1 MKAAFM
7 EEQKKQK
14 PILEGASMGPASVDH
29 AFIKRKFLDV
39 VYADISPAQKVDI
52 YLPDEGDG
60 PFPAVAFIHGG
71 AFCMCDKADGQVQ
84 SFLEAVRRGYV
95 VASFNYRLS
104 DEAIFPAGIQDV
116 KAGIRFLRANAVKY
130 HIDPDRIAAAGG
142 SSGGN
147 YAAMICVLS
156 GRGELD
162 DPSLG
167 NAGFSSDVQA
177 GVVWFP
183 PTDFLLMD
191 RHLRENGLGP
201 EDHNEAG
208 SPESRYMGGQI
219 TALDPVYVHKAD
231 PATYVHTGIPPMF
244 IEHGRLDHLVPWQ
257 QSALLVEKIRQVCG
271 EDRVKY
277 EILETA
283 DHADPQF
290 DSPLNMAKVF
300 TFLDEVLVKK
310 H

>member
-1 MKAAFM
+1 M

-14 PILEGASMGPASVDH
+14 SISEEVSMIPPLADH
-29 AFIKRKFLDV
+29 TFIKRKFLDV
-39 VYADISPAQKVDI
+39 PYANTSPAQKVDI

-60 PFPAVAFIHGG
+60 PFPAIAFIHGG

-84 SFLEAVRRGYV
+84 SFLEAPRRGYV

-104 DEAIFPAGIQDV
+104 GEAIFPAGIQDV
-116 KAGIRFLRANAVKY
+116 KAGIRFLRANAAKY
-130 HIDPDRIAAAGG
+130 HIDPNRIAAAGG

-147 YAAMICVLS
+147 YAAMICALS
-156 GRGELD
+156 GRDELD

-167 NAGFSSDVQA
+167 NDGFSSDVQA

-191 RHLRENGLGP
+191 RHLHENGLGP

-219 TALDPVYVHKAD
+219 TKLDPAYIHKAD
-231 PATYVHTGIPPMF
+231 PATYVHAGMPPVF
-244 IEHGRLDHLVPWQ
+244 IEHGRLDHVVPWQ
-257 QSALLVEKIRQVCG
+257 QSALLVEKIRQICG

-290 DSPLNMAKVF
+290 DSPPNMAKVF
-300 TFLDEVLVKK
+300 TFLDEVLKNER
-310 H
+310 